1 MVWHDSAVPAEPCA
15 SATRSF
21 TLVQYLHACPSY
33 FLTSRSRCKVLN
45 FRSLFPSVYALFHF
59 PYPVSPVFATL
70 AKTAGCVPTIP
81 ALVLTSPLSQK
92 KSALSFHALT
102 WNPFC
107 NLFVFKFMHVMG
119 GCTPLWLSLSQARS
133 PRP

>member
-21 TLVQYLHACPSY
+21 TLVQYLDACPSY
-33 FLTSRSRCKVLN
+33 FLTSRSRSKVLK

-70 AKTAGCVPTIP
+70 AKTGGCVTTIP
-81 ALVLTSPLSQK
+81 VFVLSSPLVQK
-92 KSALSFHALT
+92 KSALFFHALK
-102 WNPFC
+102 WGPFC
-107 NLFVFKFMHVMG
+107 NPFFFKFLPVIG
-119 GCTPLWLSLSQARS
+119 GVFPPLFSPLS
-133 PRP
+133 

>member
-21 TLVQYLHACPSY
+21 TLVQYLDACPSY
-33 FLTSRSRCKVLN
+33 FLTSRSRSKVLK

-70 AKTAGCVPTIP
+70 AKTGGCVPTIP
-81 ALVLTSPLSQK
+81 VFVLTSPLAQK
-92 KSALSFHALT
+92 KSAPFFHALNLSPFF
-102 WNPFC
+102 NPFFF
-107 NLFVFKFMHVMG
+107 NFIHLMWVVYPPPHL
-119 GCTPLWLSLSQARS
+119 PL
-133 PRP
+133 